1 MKLRFSLKRSLEK
14 NNDKV
19 DSKKMKVLE
28 TRLENER
35 QIPNNESSLEKMEPL
50 PDVQKKNKVSDS
62 KFAAKRLLDKQ
73 IDEVAK
79 RLKMEFN
86 SIKPGLRKAS
96 GSKLGTLK
104 ELVIRRGLQK
114 VSKKGLEEF
123 ALQKICE
130 AINHTSRLAE
140 MAEEIK
146 MKDIALETMRTKF
159 LSVSKQVTDLD
170 IVQSRI
176 SSEMRKVKDPR
187 EVVPVKITRSVGL
200 QVSLQPLKTKT
211 TIPVPVLSTPEPLPA
226 IAAGTPAKKKTQ
238 RTSAA
243 GNRAVMLP
251 PPPPALT
258 PAPSHIR
265 PPQVPTG
272 KGIKTILPKVS
283 SNAEARDG
291 SNSLLGNILQKS
303 PLNSS
308 PTASSSP
315 RKSTSDPVKVIDLT
329 DEDDSNRASSSNTAS
344 TSGNIRVVASHQLT
358 NTTQDPMQP
367 IVTTN
372 MPRLTYLVQTPGQ
385 QGQQVLLA
393 TTNAPTK
400 PGQARPTLMFKPV
413 VPQGNI
419 L

>member
-1 MKLRFSLKRSLEK
+1 
-14 NNDKV
+14 
-19 DSKKMKVLE
+19 MKVLE
-28 TRLENER
+28 TRLENE
-35 QIPNNESSLEKMEPL
+35 QKIPNNESPLEKMEPL
-50 PDVQKKNKVSDS
+50 PDVQKKIKVSDS
-62 KFAAKRLLDKQ
+62 KYSAKRLLDKQ

-96 GSKLGTLK
+96 GSKIETLK
-104 ELVIRRGLQK
+104 ELMIRRGLQK
-114 VSKKGLEEF
+114 LSKKGLEEYV
-123 ALQKICE
+123 LQKISE
-130 AINHTSRLAE
+130 AINHTTRLAE

-159 LSVSKQVTDLD
+159 LSISKQVTDLD

-176 SSEMRKVKDPR
+176 SSEMRKVNDPR

-200 QVSLQPLKTKT
+200 QVSLQPLKAKT
-211 TIPVPVLSTPEPLPA
+211 TIPVPPSTPEPLPA

-283 SNAEARDG
+283 SSAEARDG

-315 RKSTSDPVKVIDLT
+315 RKSTGDTVKVIDLT
-329 DEDDSNRASSSNTAS
+329 DEDDSNRASSNNTPS

-358 NTTQDPMQP
+358 NTTQD
-367 IVTTN
+367 
-372 MPRLTYLVQTPGQ
+372 LTHLTAG
-385 QGQQVLLA
+385 
-393 TTNAPTK
+393 
-400 PGQARPTLMFKPV
+400 
-413 VPQGNI
+413 
-419 L
+419 